1 MVLTKDIVVFVSIRA
16 LDFPRRDFSGNGHTE
31 LSVFLSKT
39 KRQQFSVFF
48 ILMAYR
54 NDVDDKICET
64 LFPLEF

>member
-1 MVLTKDIVVFVSIRA
+1 MVLTRHIIVFVSIRA
-16 LDFPRRDFSGNGHTE
+16 LDFPRRDFNRNGHTK